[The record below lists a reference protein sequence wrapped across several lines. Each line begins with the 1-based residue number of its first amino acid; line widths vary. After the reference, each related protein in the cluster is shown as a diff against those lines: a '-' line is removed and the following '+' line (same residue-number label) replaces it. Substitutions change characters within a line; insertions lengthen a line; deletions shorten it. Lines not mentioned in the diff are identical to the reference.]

1 LLFYG
6 FGSKQALLEQF
17 AQEAL
22 TDGGVMACY
31 GHKPGMNS
39 KQVLQA
45 VAGALTHRSCKGCSH
60 SELLRMICAEPACRQ
75 LYVIVHNID
84 GAGEDW
90 DISSRRGKKDGAA
103 Q

>member
-1 LLFYG
+1 
-6 FGSKQALLEQF
+6 
-17 AQEAL
+17 
-22 TDGGVMACY
+22 MACY
-31 GHKPGMNS
+31 GHQPGMNS

-84 GAGEDW
+84 GPGE
-90 DISSRRGKKDGAA
+90 G
-103 Q
+103 

>member
-1 LLFYG
+1 
-6 FGSKQALLEQF
+6 
-17 AQEAL
+17 
-22 TDGGVMACY
+22 
-31 GHKPGMNS
+31 MNS

-84 GAGEDW
+84 GPGEAQLMQD
-90 DISSRRGKKDGAA
+90 RQGHVGAA
-103 Q
+103 WKLQA